1 MESAGPDYVEGHLV
15 DRTVPDYDHSRIQI
29 RLGDSFKTL
38 EDSRKLY
45 RSSKIRLRIANDRF
59 RIADVDA
66 FSSETNEPIPR
77 NPPMV
82 VVEIVLPDHRQEDLM
97 NKLADY
103 ERAGI
108 AYIFVVRTAARR
120 FARFIDGDLRTVP
133 ALELPELQLKIMP
146 SSIFM

>member
-1 MESAGPDYVEGHLV
+1 
-15 DRTVPDYDHSRIQI
+15 
-29 RLGDSFKTL
+29 
-38 EDSRKLY
+38 
-45 RSSKIRLRIANDRF
+45 
-59 RIADVDA
+59 
-66 FSSETNEPIPR
+66 
-77 NPPMV
+77 MV